1 MAAVLV
7 ADIPE
12 AVLAVA
18 RAAVVLGSAAGE
30 AESALAAD
38 GSRVEW
44 DTFMG
49 GVRHLGPVHH
59 IVNRSIMDKAGCQV
73 PLLDQEQRFILKKI
87 VSDRVRV
94 GPHRLPVRRSPGRI
108 SGL

>member
-1 MAAVLV
+1 VAAVLV

-18 RAAVVLGSAAGE
+18 RAAVVLGSAA
-30 AESALAAD
+30 
-38 GSRVEW
+38 RVEW